1 MSKISVVVTAFNEE
15 ENIEECLASIRDLA
29 DEIIVVDN
37 NSQDKTGEIA
47 RKFTKKV
54 FTQKNDPKKID
65 VNKNFGFSKATG
77 GWILS
82 IDADERVTEELAS
95 EIKKIVK
102 RPSESASGY
111 WIPRKNII
119 FKKWIKSDMWWP
131 DYQLKLFRRGKGS
144 FDKNQ
149 VHKPLK
155 VEGETEKLE
164 MPLIHNN
171 YTSITQFITKL
182 NNYTDIEAE
191 NLSAEYE
198 FNWLDAIRFPINDFV
213 KTFFLQKGYQDGLH
227 GLVLSMLQAF
237 YMEVVFAKLWEKRG
251 FKEVEGNNFVEEVG
265 QEFKNSRS
273 KIMYWIKTALI
284 NKSKNSI
291 KKIILKASRKID
303 ASKIRPF

>member
-1 MSKISVVVTAFNEE
+1 MEVVKDCVFAEVAGGCVVISDAVVV
-15 ENIEECLASIRDLA
+15 
-29 DEIIVVDN
+29 
-37 NSQDKTGEIA
+37 
-47 RKFTKKV
+47 
-54 FTQKNDPKKID
+54 
-65 VNKNFGFSKATG
+65 
-77 GWILS
+77 
-82 IDADERVTEELAS
+82 VTEELAS

-171 YTSITQFITKL
+171 YSSISQFIIKL

-237 YMEVVFAKLWEKRG
+237 YMEVVFAKLWEKRE
-251 FKEVEGNNFVEEVG
+251 FKEVERDNFVEEVG
-265 QEFKNSRS
+265 QELKNSRS
-273 KIMYWIKTALI
+273 KIMYWIKTVLI

-303 ASKIRPF
+303 ASQVRPF